1 MEANAMLVLT
11 RKPGEKI
18 HIGGDITII
27 VVNVKGTKIRLGIDA
42 PKEVAVLRAEL
53 KESLDPTSTSNEY
66 RSAVRKKQ

>member
-1 MEANAMLVLT
+1 MLVLT

-53 KESLDPTSTSNEY
+53 KEGLDQTSNSNEY
-66 RSAVRKKQ
+66 RAAVRKKQ